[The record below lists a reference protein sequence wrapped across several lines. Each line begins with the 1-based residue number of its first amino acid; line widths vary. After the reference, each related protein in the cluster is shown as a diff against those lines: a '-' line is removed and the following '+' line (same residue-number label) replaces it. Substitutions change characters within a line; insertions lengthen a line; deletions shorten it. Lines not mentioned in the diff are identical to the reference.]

1 MDHPTSLSQVQ
12 RANLNLLLLMRDA
25 AMRDMG
31 DAVCSFGLARQDFAA
46 IMSRAPDELL
56 SFVCGIG
63 DQALFLPRSDLSS
76 LLALPWDRPGHRLGA
91 LRHRAGNPSRRRL
104 SASRR

>member
-46 IMSRAPDELL
+46 IMSRADELL

-76 LLALPWDRPGHRLGA
+76 LLALPPGIAPAIASARSA
-91 LRHRAGNPSRRRL
+91 TARATRV
-104 SASRR
+104 ADA

>member
-1 MDHPTSLSQVQ
+1 MDHATSLSQVQ

-46 IMSRAPDELL
+46 IVSRAPDELL

-63 DQALFLPRSDLSS
+63 DQALFLPRSDLSRCS
-76 LLALPWDRPGHRLGA
+76 RSPAIAPAIASARSA
-91 LRHRAGNPSRRRL
+91 TARATRV
-104 SASRR
+104 ADA

>member
-1 MDHPTSLSQVQ
+1 MDHATSLSQVQ

-46 IMSRAPDELL
+46 IVSRAPDELL

-76 LLALPWDRPGHRLGA
+76 LLALPPA
-91 LRHRAGNPSRRRL
+91 IAPAIASARAATARATRV
-104 SASRR
+104 ADA

>member
-1 MDHPTSLSQVQ
+1 MDHATSLSQVQ
-12 RANLNLLLLMRDA
+12 LNLLLLMRDA

-46 IMSRAPDELL
+46 IVSRAPDELL

-76 LLALPWDRPGHRLGA
+76 LLALPPGIAPAIASARSA
-91 LRHRAGNPSRRRL
+91 TARATRV
-104 SASRR
+104 ADA